1 MPVNI
6 GREMALPMEQII
18 GGPMQAIVKAQ
29 ALSASTTV
37 DFIQNV
43 GLATDGENGLVARAV
58 DFSFQR
64 PISPDETDETWDES
78 GVSKETVNLSVPILA
93 IVPTPWIRVEE
104 ATIDFEAKV
113 SSSTLSQSKSNFG
126 VSASASGGFWTVNYS
141 VKASYSRQSKFRDQV
156 NRSSTIS
163 VHVKVVQDEQPAG
176 LAKVLDILET
186 AITDTTETNA
196 Q

>member
-43 GLATDGENGLVARAV
+43 GLEERGDGEPSEARTV

-64 PISPDETDETWDES
+64 PMSPDDDADD
-78 GVSKETVNLSVPILA
+78 VSQETVNLSVPILA

-113 SSSTLSQSKSNFG
+113 SSSTLSQTSSKFRAST
-126 VSASASGGFWTVNYS
+126 SASAGFWGVSLS
-141 VKASYSRQSKFRDQV
+141 VKTSYSQQSKFRDQV

-176 LAKVLDILET
+176 LARVLDILET
-186 AITDTTETNA
+186 AISDTPKKE
-196 Q
+196 

>member
-29 ALSASTTV
+29 ALAASTTV

-43 GLATDGENGLVARAV
+43 GLATDGENGLEARAV
-58 DFSFQR
+58 NFSFQR
-64 PISPDETDETWDES
+64 PTSPDEAWDDEA
-78 GVSKETVNLSVPILA
+78 GKETVNLSVPILA

-126 VSASASGGFWTVNYS
+126 VSASASGGFWAVNYS

-176 LAKVLDILET
+176 LARVLDILET
-186 AITDTTETNA
+186 AIADTAETKP
-196 Q
+196 